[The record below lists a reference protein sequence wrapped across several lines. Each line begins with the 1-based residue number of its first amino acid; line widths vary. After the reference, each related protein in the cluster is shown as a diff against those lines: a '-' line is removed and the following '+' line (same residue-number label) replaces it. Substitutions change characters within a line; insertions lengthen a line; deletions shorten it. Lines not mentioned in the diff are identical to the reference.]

1 MSRFEKFQSFTL
13 VSCEKS
19 LTRKS
24 DNNPS
29 ILLRE
34 DNNRSHL
41 ISQSQR
47 RHPLG
52 WKRAQR
58 RRFFFAPQL
67 AVDIT
72 TVAAKINGTSG
83 LL

>member
-1 MSRFEKFQSFTL
+1 MKLQSFTL

-41 ISQSQR
+41 ISQSRR

-52 WKRAQR
+52 WKRGEKEG
-58 RRFFFAPQL
+58 FFAPQL